1 MNCSNCNT
9 PLNEGS
15 DICPNCGAL
24 NMSFNKQFAPQMSSS
39 ESPAIPIDE
48 NELSIN
54 ESSNTNQNNNQFI
67 NDEIILEDGP
77 IEEQIT
83 NNVLIEGTNP
93 VIGDYIQDKNTIE
106 TDTIQN
112 GNNEENTFSNTE
124 EDTIDLIDDTPEEV
138 ISENTLP
145 PSLEVQN
152 ENMLEGIQDISQANV
167 STYEVEP
174 SSVDENINNEESK
187 EEQFDIAIPQIKE
200 PVNNVDIPLDGSAPS
215 IDTNKTVGTQT
226 KEEDLEENIEIK
238 HKKIIRF
245 PKFSGNTPKPVLLV
259 GIVGVLGLGILIG
272 AVLFSKNVCTAAP
285 IKKTTNV
292 SKNVVAD
299 GNNNITKAGAY
310 TYKIPKDYKYD
321 KKDNGI
327 LIYDDKS
334 TWRIYLRADA
344 GLYDDVASAKSSVK
358 ASLESTGI
366 NVNNIKETKI
376 KDRLYMLIEGL
387 TKTTSR
393 LIAFTDAGNDYIFYM
408 EIVTVDNIYNYD
420 LLEIAND
427 ILVNATFNE
436 EVSKIET
443 ISVYDVANI
452 AILAAQEYKSRVDN
466 K

>member
-39 ESPAIPIDE
+39 ESPAIDIGGTE
-48 NELSIN
+48 VI
-54 ESSNTNQNNNQFI
+54 SNTEANVYQTNIETNVNNQFNSN
-67 NDEIILEDGP
+67 NDIVLEDGP
-77 IEEQIT
+77 VEENKTEEEQVQYINPT
-83 NNVLIEGTNP
+83 NDTLIN
-93 VIGDYIQDKNTIE
+93 DSNSS
-106 TDTIQN
+106 QN
-112 GNNEENTFSNTE
+112 NSEEL
-124 EDTIDLIDDTPEEV
+124 IDLIDDNSQEI
-138 ISENTLP
+138 ISENTMP

-152 ENMLEGIQDISQANV
+152 ENMLEGVQDISQANI

-174 SSVDENINNEESK
+174 TIVNENNNIEPQG
-187 EEQFDIAIPQIKE
+187 EQIDIAIPQIKE

-215 IDTNKTVGTQT
+215 VEVNKTVGTQT
-226 KEEDLEENIEIK
+226 KEEDLEEKIEIK
-238 HKKIIRF
+238 HKKIIKF
-245 PKFSGNTPKPVLLV
+245 PTFGGNMPKPILIVVL
-259 GIVGVLGLGILIG
+259 IAILGIGVLIG
-272 AVLFSKNVCTAAP
+272 ATLFSKNVCATAP
-285 IKKTTNV
+285 KKNTTNV

-310 TYKIPKDYKYD
+310 TYQIPKDYKYD

-327 LIYDDKS
+327 LIYDADS
-334 TWRIYLRADA
+334 TWRIYLRAES
-344 GLYDDVASAKSSVK
+344 GLYDDVASAKSSVR
-358 ASLESTGI
+358 ASFESTGI
-366 NVNNIKETKI
+366 NINNIKETKVN
-376 KDRLYMLIEGL
+376 DRLYMIIEGI

-393 LIAFTDAGNDYIFYM
+393 LIAFTDAGNDYIFYI

-420 LLEIAND
+420 LLEVAND
-427 ILVNATFNE
+427 ILINAKFDE

-443 ISVYDVANI
+443 ITVYDVADI